1 MMQYSKVF
9 IAMAILAAFLALTAS
24 ASAQI
29 APCGPVGPLV
39 QTGGFTRT
47 VSGSSVGGTFIPPQT
62 QVSDTF
68 YSYPGIS
75 AFGPYP
81 GAGYASTY
89 GIGFTPFGYTPYG
102 GFTYL

>member
-1 MMQYSKVF
+1 MMQFRKVL
-9 IAMAILAAFLALTAS
+9 LATALLVALLAVSTDV
-24 ASAQI
+24 SAQL
-29 APCGPVGPLV
+29 APCGPIV
-39 QTGGFTRT
+39 QTGGYTRT
-47 VSGSSVGGTFIPPQT
+47 VSGSTVGGTFVPPQT

-68 YSYPGIS
+68 YSYPGVS

-89 GIGFTPFGYTPYG
+89 GVGFTPYGYTPFG

>member
-1 MMQYSKVF
+1 MQFSKVL
-9 IAMAILAAFLALTAS
+9 LATALLVTLLAVSTG
-24 ASAQI
+24 ASAQL
-29 APCGPVGPLV
+29 APCGPLV
-39 QTGGFTRT
+39 QTGGYTRT

-68 YSYPGIS
+68 YSYPGIN

-89 GIGFTPFGYTPYG
+89 GVGFTPYGYTPYG